1 MGPTMT
7 IDDIVRFV
15 STCVFYYRKIKVK
28 SGLLKYDV
36 FLLEHPLHYEK
47 WIEYENAENSLGSRV
62 TLIVGSNYNA
72 SPLWNTIIGF
82 ETKHDD
88 WNRLAMVYTSLLM
101 HLTQHLDDYLTRPEY
116 WVRYVL
122 CMHKRHLDHYV
133 DKLIDRATKLVFP
146 KFITD
151 SDVLTRLYQLLARDD
166 TEGIQKRFCW
176 IISRLTNGKG
186 APIEDVLGTEIY
198 DKTVNVLKMRKSR
211 TCGMLFG
218 SN

>member
-1 MGPTMT
+1 MS
-7 IDDIVRFV
+7 I
-15 STCVFYYRKIKVK
+15 
-28 SGLLKYDV
+28 
-36 FLLEHPLHYEK
+36 HPLHYEK
-47 WIEYENAENSLGSRV
+47 WIEYENAENSLGSR
-62 TLIVGSNYNA
+62 VGSNYNA

>member
-28 SGLLKYDV
+28 SGLLKYDA

-47 WIEYENAENSLGSRV
+47 WIEYENAENSLGSK
-62 TLIVGSNYNA
+62 VGNDYNA
-72 SPLWNTIIGF
+72 SLLWNTIIGF
-82 ETKHDD
+82 KTKHDD

-198 DKTVNVLKMRKSR
+198 DKTVNVLKMRKSS

>member
-28 SGLLKYDV
+28 SGLLKYDA

-47 WIEYENAENSLGSRV
+47 WIEYKNDENSLGSRV
-62 TLIVGSNYNA
+62 TLMVGSDYNA

-88 WNRLAMVYTSLLM
+88 WNRLAMVYTNLLM
-101 HLTQHLDDYLTRPEY
+101 HLTQHLGNYLTRPEY
-116 WVRYVL
+116 WVWYVL
-122 CMHKRHLDHYV
+122 CMHKYHLDHYV

-166 TEGIQKRFCW
+166 TEGIQKIFCW
-176 IISRLTNGKG
+176 IISRLTNGEG
-186 APIEDVLGTEIY
+186 APIEILTFFCY
-198 DKTVNVLKMRKSR
+198 K
-211 TCGMLFG
+211 
-218 SN
+218 